1 MSLQIRVLA
10 GTVFATAVGFNLITS
25 IVSDPLFAQT
35 TSVDT
40 IEDEV
45 VVDLLED
52 NNCAILTN
60 DGRILSPAGANA
72 DTDGDGRAERFC
84 TPARLER
91 LVKNEDFAEIDVLTP
106 TDYDD
111 DGDFDDDEWL
121 AVDII
126 NIPSV
131 RQLTPGNYVIA
142 ISGAG
147 VVTNGNLIDLVEVSE
162 AEALALLEEIERSRV
177 TVIEQQVTPAP
188 APVPAPVPAPAPA
201 PAPVPQVQPAP
212 APTPAPPVPALW

>member
-10 GTVFATAVGFNLITS
+10 STVFATAVGVNLIAA
-25 IVSDPLFAQT
+25 IVAAPLLAQT

-40 IEDEV
+40 IDDDV
-45 VVDLLED
+45 VVDLLEA

-60 DGRILSPAGANA
+60 DGRIITVDGADA
-72 DTDGDGRAERFC
+72 DPDGDGRVERFC

-91 LVKNEDFAEIDVLTP
+91 LVKNEDFAEIDVLTR

-111 DGDFDDDEWL
+111 DGDFDEDEWL

-126 NIPSV
+126 NIPSA

-147 VVTNGNLIDLVEVSE
+147 VVTNGNLINLVEVSE

-177 TVIEQQVTPAP
+177 TVIEQQVIPTPAP
-188 APVPAPVPAPAPA
+188 APAPIPTPAPA

-212 APTPAPPVPALW
+212 APAPAPPVPALW

>member
-10 GTVFATAVGFNLITS
+10 GTVFATAVGFNLIAYT
-25 IVSDPLFAQT
+25 VADPLLAQT
-35 TSVDT
+35 TSVDS
-40 IEDEV
+40 IEDGV
-45 VVDLLED
+45 VADLLED
-52 NNCAILTN
+52 NDCAILTN
-60 DGRILSPAGANA
+60 DGRIITVDGADA
-72 DTDGDGRAERFC
+72 DTDGDDRAERFC

-91 LVKNEDFAEIDVLTP
+91 LVKNEDFAEIDVLTQ

-111 DGDFDDDEWL
+111 DEEVEEDEWL

-126 NIPSV
+126 NIPAV

-142 ISGAG
+142 VSGTG
-147 VVTNGNLIDLVEVSE
+147 VVTNGNLINLVEVSE
-162 AEALALLEEIERSRV
+162 EEARALLEEIERSRV

-188 APVPAPVPAPAPA
+188 APAPVPTPAPVPPPA
-201 PAPVPQVQPAP
+201 PQVQPAP